1 MGNFRSTP
9 PPGAL
14 KEGSTK
20 PESISPRRGKTPP
33 EPVIQSA
40 LEQEKIQAL
49 KEIFIKMKSSPEQ
62 RTVSEEEFLRFI
74 SVPEIL
80 QPFAK
85 KFFSAICKTQI
96 IPAAPTNT
104 KKKAAAHHRGNN
116 NNTDDNNGLQ
126 ANTSFD
132 LVQFVRAIE
141 ICFRGTNIDQV
152 TFLFSGY
159 EEDFVMN
166 RSQEGSLEVETKRR
180 VKISD
185 LRDMLQDSGVLSFYN
200 KEYEDYLEAV
210 AIMLAAQQQ
219 QAGTFQPHPDEME
232 PSLSSEEEDIPNK
245 ETKPSEDA
253 EKKENTSENN
263 DNKEGASNN
272 NEEKI
277 QNVENNE
284 NPNNEEDNNNNTN
297 EPKKPS
303 ATIGHNVFAKMADA
317 MISSVKSDQQK
328 HGQGNSDEYISLE
341 IFLDWVMENT
351 PSLTKAVE
359 NFVQLKFL
367 REVTKSNQTTSWIP
381 MMLNMDKSKIYDHSL
396 LWALT
401 SALDGKKSS
410 WKLLYSTTQ
419 HGQSLNRL
427 AHHVSSYNGPSLI
440 LIRNTKREVF
450 GAYVTHVWRTTSSF
464 QGDAECFLFSFTP
477 NFNVYRSTGVEKN
490 YAYLFT
496 TKNTFSNF
504 PVGLGFGGTTKQF
517 RLYVDDDLL
526 KGESRASCTTYRPG
540 TLSSDVLF
548 EVLQIEVWGCGGNAA
563 DEAQATARKRNE
575 KHLEKRRK
583 VNRKMMADGGWEN
596 SADKFLMDLV
606 GKTGHSDAYMEEIRK
621 AKADKNKE

>member
-1 MGNFRSTP
+1 
-9 PPGAL
+9 
-14 KEGSTK
+14 
-20 PESISPRRGKTPP
+20 
-33 EPVIQSA
+33 
-40 LEQEKIQAL
+40 
-49 KEIFIKMKSSPEQ
+49 
-62 RTVSEEEFLRFI
+62 
-74 SVPEIL
+74 VPEIL

-367 REVTKSNQTTSWIP
+367 RGKLTIRNYEFYELTLFPFIEVTKSNQTTSWIP

-410 WKLLYSTTQ
+410 WKLLYSSKLHNAHTTIIGKLLTVYIFIATQ

-450 GAYVTHVWRTTSSF
+450 GAYVTHGMSYNNTVI
-464 QGDAECFLFSFTP
+464 L
-477 NFNVYRSTGVEKN
+477 YGV
-490 YAYLFT
+490 
-496 TKNTFSNF
+496 
-504 PVGLGFGGTTKQF
+504 
-517 RLYVDDDLL
+517 
-526 KGESRASCTTYRPG
+526 
-540 TLSSDVLF
+540 
-548 EVLQIEVWGCGGNAA
+548 
-563 DEAQATARKRNE
+563 
-575 KHLEKRRK
+575 
-583 VNRKMMADGGWEN
+583 
-596 SADKFLMDLV
+596 
-606 GKTGHSDAYMEEIRK
+606 
-621 AKADKNKE
+621 